1 MPDLE
6 VAILDQEGRLVIPRS
21 ILEGMGL
28 SIFANF
34 RIACKGD
41 TLTLTVIRPADRKLA
56 WKNLLNQLDHM
67 PKIPEK
73 EFEVE
78 FLEYK
83 KERRRQQA

>member
-6 VAILDQEGRLVIPRS
+6 VAILDQEGRLVIPKS

-28 SIFANF
+28 GIFANF

-56 WKNLLNQLDHM
+56 WQNLFKQLDDRPKM
-67 PKIPEK
+67 PEE
-73 EFEVE
+73 EFETE
-78 FLEYK
+78 FIEYK